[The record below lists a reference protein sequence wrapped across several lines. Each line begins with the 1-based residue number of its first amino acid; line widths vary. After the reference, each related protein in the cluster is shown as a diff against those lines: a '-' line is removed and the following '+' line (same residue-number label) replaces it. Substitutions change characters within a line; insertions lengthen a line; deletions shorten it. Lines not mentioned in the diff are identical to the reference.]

1 MKLKEI
7 TQYTNMLSALYVED
21 NKDLREQTVGFLNKV
36 FNHVSYAV
44 DGAEGIEMY
53 QQREYD
59 IVITDIE
66 MPNKNGLEMIEEIRK
81 VNPDQQIIVTSGYD
95 DVKYLMPLI
104 NMGIDRFH
112 IKPFDRKDFL
122 LSIYKITMAVLF
134 EKKEKLK
141 SKELG
146 QIMDVV
152 ESGIV
157 VIEDN
162 KVTHVNK
169 AAYKMTY
176 TSTKDEIQTKCDS
189 LENDL
194 IEIENYVFGKDIIEI
209 IEKTKDTSFNK
220 IMLRLA
226 SGISTFL
233 FDCHTLDENKYVISF
248 RDITAIENK
257 EKYNQFTSLPNEIFL
272 AESLEEFLKTDD
284 EKVLFLIQVKNYEGI
299 KKWHGIDA
307 SLEAEKKFA
316 DALKYDFYSLNLDQ
330 DGFLANIG
338 QNRFVIVNKASHVD
352 TIKDKLNNL
361 RDQFLVKHESTNE
374 HMKEISLEPKY
385 KGIKFS
391 EATVSGVLRIIN
403 EEFDLIKS

>member
-1 MKLKEI
+1 MTLKEI
-7 TQYTNMLSALYVED
+7 IFYTNQLSVLYVED
-21 NKDLREQTVGFLNKV
+21 DVDIREQTVAFLNKV
-36 FNHVSYAV
+36 FHHVGFAI
-44 DGAEGIEMY
+44 DGIEGIKKIQE
-53 QQREYD
+53 REYD
-59 IVITDIE
+59 IVITDID
-66 MPNKNGLEMIEEIRK
+66 MPNMNGIEMIQEIRK
-81 VNPDQQIIVTSGYD
+81 FNKDQQVIVTSGYD
-95 DVKYLMPLI
+95 DVKYLVPLI

-146 QIMDVV
+146 QIIDVTESGMIVV
-152 ESGIV
+152 ENSK
-157 VIEDN
+157 VI
-162 KVTHVNK
+162 HVNK

-176 TSTKDEIQTKCDS
+176 TNSKEEIQIKCDS
-189 LENDL
+189 LENNL
-194 IEIENYVFGKDIIEI
+194 IEIENYVFGKNIIEI

-220 IMLRLA
+220 LMLRLA

-233 FDCHTLDENKYVISF
+233 FDCHTLNENKYLISF

-257 EKYNQFTSLPNEIFL
+257 EKYNQFTSLPNEVYL
-272 AESLEEFLKTDD
+272 AESLEEFLKTDT

-316 DALKYDFYSLNLDQ
+316 DTLKYDFYSLNLDK
-330 DGFLANIG
+330 DGFLANVG
-338 QNRFVIVNKASHVD
+338 QNRFVIVSQASHID
-352 TIKDKLNNL
+352 TIKHKLNDL
-361 RDQFLVKHESTNE
+361 RNQFLVKSESTNE

-385 KGIKFS
+385 KGMSFS
-391 EATVSGVLRIIN
+391 EATVSGVISIIN
-403 EEFDLIKS
+403 KEFEKIN

>member
-1 MKLKEI
+1 M
-7 TQYTNMLSALYVED
+7 
-21 NKDLREQTVGFLNKV
+21 FH
-36 FNHVSYAV
+36 HVSYAV
-44 DGAEGIEMY
+44 DGEEGIEMY

-220 IMLRLA
+220 IMLLLA

-284 EKVLFLIQVKNYEGI
+284 EKV
-299 KKWHGIDA
+299 
-307 SLEAEKKFA
+307 
-316 DALKYDFYSLNLDQ
+316 
-330 DGFLANIG
+330 
-338 QNRFVIVNKASHVD
+338 
-352 TIKDKLNNL
+352 
-361 RDQFLVKHESTNE
+361 
-374 HMKEISLEPKY
+374 
-385 KGIKFS
+385 
-391 EATVSGVLRIIN
+391 
-403 EEFDLIKS
+403 

>member
-1 MKLKEI
+1 
-7 TQYTNMLSALYVED
+7 
-21 NKDLREQTVGFLNKV
+21 
-36 FNHVSYAV
+36 
-44 DGAEGIEMY
+44 
-53 QQREYD
+53 
-59 IVITDIE
+59 
-66 MPNKNGLEMIEEIRK
+66 MIKEIRK
-81 VNPDQQIIVTSGYD
+81 ANSDQQIIVTSGYD
-95 DVKYLMPLI
+95 DVKYLIPLI

-220 IMLRLA
+220 LMLRLA

-316 DALKYDFYSLNLDQ
+316 DTLKYDFYSLNLDK
-330 DGFLANIG
+330 DGILANIG
-338 QNRFVIVNKASHVD
+338 QNRFVIVNKASHID
-352 TIKDKLNNL
+352 TIQHKLNDL
-361 RDQFLVKHESTNE
+361 RNQFLVKSESNNE

-385 KGIKFS
+385 KGMSFS
-391 EATVSGVLRIIN
+391 EATVSGVLHIIN
-403 EEFDLIKS
+403 EEFKKIN

>member
-1 MKLKEI
+1 MTLKEI
-7 TQYTNMLSALYVED
+7 TFYTNQLSVLYVED
-21 NKDLREQTVGFLNKV
+21 NTDLREQTVGFLNKV

-44 DGAEGIEMY
+44 DGEEGIEMY

-66 MPNKNGLEMIEEIRK
+66 MPNKNGLEMIKEIRK
-81 VNPDQQIIVTSGYD
+81 ANSDQQIIVTSGYD
-95 DVKYLMPLI
+95 DVKYLIPLI

-220 IMLRLA
+220 LMLRLA

-316 DALKYDFYSLNLDQ
+316 DTLKYDFYSLNLDK
-330 DGFLANIG
+330 DGILANIG
-338 QNRFVIVNKASHVD
+338 QNRFVIVNKASHID
-352 TIKDKLNNL
+352 TIQHKLNDL
-361 RDQFLVKHESTNE
+361 RNQFLVKSESNNE

-385 KGIKFS
+385 KGMSFS
-391 EATVSGVLRIIN
+391 EATVSGVLHIIN
-403 EEFDLIKS
+403 EEFKKIN